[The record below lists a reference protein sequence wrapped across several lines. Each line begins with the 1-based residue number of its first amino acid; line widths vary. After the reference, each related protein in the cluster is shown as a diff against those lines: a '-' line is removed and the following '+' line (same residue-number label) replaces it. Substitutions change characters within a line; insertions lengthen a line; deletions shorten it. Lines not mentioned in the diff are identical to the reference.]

1 MINTRPHWWI
11 LCLGLVVLGVAFA
24 RAGNTPAMPRLPKDF
39 TFPVVQ
45 GSPGA
50 VVFSHSTHV
59 NAERPNCT
67 ACHSQLFKMLKPG
80 TPADGLAISHEQM
93 QNGKYCGACHNG
105 KLAFDPTDGDKCMV
119 CHRG

>member
-1 MINTRPHWWI
+1 MSKTRLLLWI
-11 LCLGLVVLGVAFA
+11 PCLVFVVLGVALA
-24 RAGNTPAMPRLPKDF
+24 RAGDTPAMPRLPKDF
-39 TFPVVQ
+39 TFPVVE

-50 VVFSHSTHV
+50 VVFSHSAHV

-80 TPADGLAISHEQM
+80 APADGLAMSHDQM
-93 QNGKYCGACHNG
+93 QSGKYCGVCHNG
-105 KLAFDPTDGDKCMV
+105 KLAFDHMDGNKCMV